1 MKQSVLFDN
10 ASDIPNP
17 LTVKVT
23 PKARLNKV
31 MPIDADGVMKIYV
44 TTAPEDGKANA
55 AVIAIL
61 AKFFELPEAALTIC
75 SGQTSASKVVEIQG
89 LSRAD
94 LDHKL
99 ND

>member
-1 MKQSVLFDN
+1 MKQPVLFDN

-55 AVIAIL
+55 AVIKLLSQA
-61 AKFFELPEAALTIC
+61 T
-75 SGQTSASKVVEIQG
+75 G
-89 LSRAD
+89 LSKSCFTLTHGSTARIKTFRID
-94 LDHKL
+94 I
-99 ND
+99 